1 MVPVSKALDR
11 LVEPN
16 GNIYGQDFVFYKTI
30 NATTVNCM
38 YFNKKYSSVIYSQ
51 DPKVFGPPG
60 SGFRSVNICA
70 EPDPAPAPSNNKE
83 KKLGKLLYFNC
94 FMSF

>member
-16 GNIYGQDFVFYKTI
+16 GNIHRQDFVFYKTI
-30 NATTVNCM
+30 DAATVNCM
-38 YFNKKYSSVIYSQ
+38 YFNMKCSAVIYSQ

-60 SGFRSVNICA
+60 PGYRSLVNNTD
-70 EPDPAPAPSNNKE
+70 PDPAPAPSNNKQ
-83 KKLGKLLYFNC
+83 KMGKTLDFNC
-94 FMSF
+94 FVTF